1 MKIVIDDK
9 IPFIR
14 GVLEPFADVLYLPG
28 SRITPADVHDAD
40 ALIVRT
46 RTTCN
51 SALLANSAVKVVA
64 TATIGFDHINTAE
77 LDALGIRWFNAPGC
91 NAASVKNYIASALA
105 NLPLDL
111 ENKTLGII
119 GVGNV
124 GKLVA
129 DVGRAFNMRVLLNDP
144 PRADKEGKA
153 AFTDLP
159 ELLQLSDVVTTHVPL
174 ETGGA
179 YPTLNMADEKF
190 FSAMKDGAYFFNS
203 CRGEII
209 VPSALKSALRNGKP
223 AGALLDVWPAE
234 PNLDPELVKLVKFG
248 TPHIA
253 GYSKDG
259 KANGTAMAVQV
270 IAEFFGID
278 ALRHWRPDTLPPPV
292 YPVEITL
299 PPNLSRRQ
307 QLNAAILHAYD
318 IMNDVKQLYADVQN
332 FEQHRGSYWNRREF
346 HAFTVTGA
354 SPETEPA
361 LRLLGFNVK

>member
-14 GVLEPFADVLYLPG
+14 GVFEPFAEVLYLPG
-28 SRITPADVHDAD
+28 SRITSADLRDAD

-46 RTTCN
+46 RTKCN
-51 SALLANSAVKVVA
+51 AELLKNSAVKVVA

-105 NLPLDL
+105 NLPCDL
-111 ENKTLGII
+111 AGKTLGII

-144 PRADKEGKA
+144 PRSDKEGKA

-159 ELLQLSDVVTTHVPL
+159 ELLQLSDVVTAHVPL
-174 ETGGA
+174 EKSGA
-179 YPTLNMADEKF
+179 YPTLYMADENF
-190 FSAMKDGAYFFNS
+190 FASMKEGAYFFNS
-203 CRGEII
+203 CRGEIV
-209 VPSALKSALRNGKP
+209 VPDALKSALRSGKLS
-223 AGALLDVWPAE
+223 GALLDVWPDE
-234 PNLDPELVKLVKFG
+234 PDLDPELVKLVKFG

-259 KANGTAMAVQV
+259 KANGTAISVRG

-278 ALRHWRPDTLPPPV
+278 ALRNWLPDALPPPV
-292 YPVEITL
+292 FPPDITL
-299 PPNLSRRQ
+299 APGLSCRQ

-318 IMNDVKQLYADVQN
+318 IMNDVNTLYADLTN
-332 FEQHRGSYWNRREF
+332 FEHHRGSYWNRREF
-346 HAFTVTGA
+346 HAFTVSGA
-354 SPETEPA
+354 SAEAIPA
-361 LRLLGFNVK
+361 LQLLGFNIK